1 MTDLME
7 DLEKRLGRPVPEEEA
22 LIWLA
27 LGAAAQKD
35 GRALLRPVVHAFVR
49 GVSGGVVT
57 FPATEANPCLALSAD
72 EVKPNEEGL
81 FRLPLMTCTTCGQ
94 HYFTHHVRD
103 FLFTDRVPGGGEAV
117 DDRIIWRPLEQQLGG
132 NRVVLLDR
140 LVVDALDNDD
150 ADEDDENPPQP
161 RAPQRG
167 RSRETRSRCTFAGF
181 AERCTLRGQS
191 SVTGV
196 AMLGHS

>member
-1 MTDLME
+1 MRFP
-7 DLEKRLGRPVPEEEA
+7 KKKPSFGWPWRGRA
-22 LIWLA
+22 
-27 LGAAAQKD
+27 KD
-35 GRALLRPVVHAFVR
+35 GRSLLRPVVHAFVR

-72 EVKPNEEGL
+72 EVGPNEEGL

-103 FLFTDRVPGGGEAV
+103 FSFTDRVPGGGEAV
-117 DDRIIWRPLEQQLGG
+117 DDRIIWRPLENQLGG

-150 ADEDDENPPQP
+150 ADDDEDNPPQP
-161 RAPQRG
+161 RAPQP
-167 RSRETRSRCTFAGF
+167 RSLPRNAVPLYFCRLCGTLHATRAD
-181 AERCTLRGQS
+181 
-191 SVTGV
+191 
-196 AMLGHS
+196 